1 MADLLW
7 ICVIISLVLLLGIN
21 IGLTMGLT
29 RFSRGKVLAISVLY
43 GAVLLTLSMV
53 VNYTNFLYD
62 ITNEYIPYI
71 IGIIGI
77 LTVINGIH
85 TIIRWKKEKEE
96 YGPFA
101 SVTTMIPSICCFAGF
116 FFTAIL
122 LSNKN
127 TEPDFLLISITM
139 AVLFAIIIAILYLFS
154 NFLRYAERPY
164 PVLLGNFM
172 ILNGFFFII
181 AGLFVPT
188 IKSMTTIQTN
198 PLSIDST
205 SGLIFLIMAGVGV
218 LLVGVYLT
226 REGRTV

>member
-7 ICVIISLVLLLGIN
+7 VCVIISLVLLLGIN

-29 RFSRGKVLAISVLY
+29 RFSRGKVLALSVLN
-43 GAVLLTLSMV
+43 GAVLLALSMV

-62 ITNEYIPYI
+62 IINEYIPYI

-85 TIIRWKKEKEE
+85 IIIRWKNEKEG
-96 YGPFA
+96 YPST
-101 SVTTMIPSICCFAGF
+101 SVTTLIPSVCCFAGF

-127 TEPDFLLISITM
+127 TEPDFLFISIIM
-139 AVLFAIIIAILYLFS
+139 AVLFAIIIAIFYLFS
-154 NFLRYAERPY
+154 NFLRHAERPY

-172 ILNGFFFII
+172 ILNGFFFVI
-181 AGLFVPT
+181 AGLFIPT
-188 IKSMTTIQTN
+188 IASISPVQTH
-198 PLSIDST
+198 PLSIDSP
-205 SGLIFLIMAGVGV
+205 SGLIFLLMAGAGV

-226 REGRTV
+226 REGKTV